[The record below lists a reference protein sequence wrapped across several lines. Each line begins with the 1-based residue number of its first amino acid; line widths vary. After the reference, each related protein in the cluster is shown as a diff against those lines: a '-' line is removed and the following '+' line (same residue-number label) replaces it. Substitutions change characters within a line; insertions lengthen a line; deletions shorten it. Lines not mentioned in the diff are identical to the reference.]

1 MATSSIKK
9 SFIISSKKSALEIA
23 NQLIDV
29 EKTVTP
35 TLNRPRI
42 SRVIMSNQVLSYLSK
57 TDALPAGEKCGI

>member
-9 SFIISSKKSALEIA
+9 SFVISNKKSALEIA

-29 EKTVTP
+29 EKSVTP

-42 SRVIMSNQVLSYLSK
+42 SQTVAAKQVLSYLSK
-57 TDALPAGEKCGI
+57 K